1 MRLSLELSDTEGGNG
16 AVNRLF
22 CVHVSLQLAGVE
34 QDGVELLTIG
44 SRAFLGGL
52 GGVLN
57 SAFLL
62 CVLLHPLTGE
72 AVLFKLFDIVLR
84 VDNCNIKL

>member
-1 MRLSLELSDTEGGNG
+1 
-16 AVNRLF
+16 
-22 CVHVSLQLAGVE
+22 
-34 QDGVELLTIG
+34 
-44 SRAFLGGL
+44 
-52 GGVLN
+52 VLN